1 MQRRSFI
8 VLLASF
14 PGWARAQAAVAARL
28 AVLTELLEAVKAAG
42 EAIGSLT
49 DGFRT
54 LVVAGADSYDYVS
67 AARERSRLV
76 ELGRNTAQLLGN
88 QNYMVVESIS
98 SYLSDPDKTEA
109 KWRPIVANFE
119 KTLVSV
125 NTLLADVKQEK
136 GDFVLEPA
144 YVKLQEM
151 LNGRVTL
158 LTRLKAMD
166 APTTA
171 EEIALLKE
179 INARYMTLVAST
191 RKALAELNAYLKDQ
205 KK

>member
-1 MQRRSFI
+1 MS
-8 VLLASF
+8 LY
-14 PGWARAQAAVAARL
+14 
-28 AVLTELLEAVKAAG
+28 G
-42 EAIGSLT
+42 EVGSLT
-49 DGFRT
+49 ANDPAVSPGLIPLQARKSRYIT
-54 LVVAGADSYDYVS
+54 YDFCRS
-67 AARERSRLV
+67 AAETGWNAGRRRH

-125 NTLLADVKQEK
+125 HTLLADVKQEK

-171 EEIALLKE
+171 EEVALLKE